1 MFGEVL
7 KKRIDST
14 QRKVEKMKRSC
25 VILTTLFCVLLT
37 AMLYADKSKTGAEEK
52 DYSKD
57 PIIPLLAFDA
67 IPAIKDPSFVSAA
80 DAKLGDDAPVIG
92 VSFNGEHHAYSIY
105 LLNGHEIVNDVVGGA
120 KIATTW

>member
-1 MFGEVL
+1 MN
-7 KKRIDST
+7 
-14 QRKVEKMKRSC
+14 RSC
-25 VILTTLFCVLLT
+25 VILTTLFCVLLSVT
-37 AMLYADKSKTGAEEK
+37 LYADKSEIGAAGK

-57 PIIPLLAFDA
+57 PIIALLPFDA
-67 IPAIKDPSFVSAA
+67 IPAIKAPSFVSGD

-105 LLNGHEIVNDVVGGA
+105 LLNGHEIVNDVVGGV